1 MSKEIQMN
9 TLNQYETNYQN
20 DKQAKA
26 MRRALAKNE
35 LDSIA
40 FVSESTANTK
50 CQFSIDIPT
59 LKVANQQASGRC
71 WLFAGLNILREEVA
85 KKCELEEFEL
95 SQNYDSFYD
104 KLEKINYMM
113 ETCIELKDRPADD
126 RTLTWVLQ
134 TGVQDGGQWDML
146 VSVIQKYG
154 VVPQSVMPETYQSN
168 HTRTMN
174 QLINTKM
181 RQFCAKIRHL
191 SDEEIQAL
199 KEKTLEEMYGLLCT
213 CFGVPPKTFD
223 FEYVDKHS
231 NYHCVKDLDPHTF
244 YEKYVGI
251 DLNDYISI
259 INAPTK
265 DKPFNHIFTVNYLG
279 NVVGGNPIYYLNLEL
294 NEFKTLVLKQLQH
307 KELVWFGC
315 DCGKD
320 GDRQLGIWDDQAYDY
335 QSAFNI
341 DFSMSKEDM
350 LDYRQAAMNH
360 AMVFT
365 GVNVEEDHPTKWK
378 VENTWGDDKAN
389 KGYYVMS
396 DTWFDRYVF
405 QAVVNKKY
413 LSQAQLELLNS
424 EVIVLNPWDP
434 MGTLAK

>member
-71 WLFAGLNILREEVA
+71 WLFAGLNIVREEVA

-95 SQNYDSFYD
+95 SQNYVSFYD

-231 NYHCVKDLDPHTF
+231 NCHCVKDLDPHTF

-265 DKPFNHIFTVNYLG
+265 DKPFNHIFTVTYLG
-279 NVVGGNPIYYLNLEL
+279 NVVGGNPICYLNLEL

-424 EVIVLNPWDP
+424 EVIALNPWDP